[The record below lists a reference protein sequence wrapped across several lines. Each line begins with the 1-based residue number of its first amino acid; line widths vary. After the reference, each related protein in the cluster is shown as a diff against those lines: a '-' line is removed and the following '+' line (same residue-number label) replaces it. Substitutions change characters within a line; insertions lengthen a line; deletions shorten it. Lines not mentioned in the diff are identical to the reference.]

1 MMTPLV
7 EHNDIETH
15 SKTKLVVSAS
25 AGTVNRA
32 VGSRLSHHTTG
43 NGRRQRINQRGFL
56 GAIDESWEFAYRPD
70 LMR

>member
-1 MMTPLV
+1 MTPLV

-15 SKTKLVVSAS
+15 
-25 AGTVNRA
+25 
-32 VGSRLSHHTTG
+32 GSQSSLLEVPERLAAENTRDEIS

-56 GAIDESWEFAYRPD
+56 GAIDESWEFAYKPD